1 MHCTTTFYL
10 YYISLYTE
18 TKMPC
23 FNRVNVLSIVA
34 NCHSMKEIR
43 KPIRTKWFWRAL
55 ASILRVFAVLFP
67 HKNDDNRQFLNY
79 LDKNFS
85 DWLRLTLN
93 KITSTYEKIV

>member
-10 YYISLYTE
+10 YFISLYTE

-23 FNRVNVLSIVA
+23 LNRVNALSIFA
-34 NCHSMKEIR
+34 NCHSMKE
-43 KPIRTKWFWRAL
+43 WFWRAL

-79 LDKNFS
+79 LDKNFNY
-85 DWLRLTLN
+85 WLRLTLC